1 LYRDLTS
8 GPEGF
13 RPAAA
18 PAPAGAQAG
27 IDPFLQWMVLA
38 GSEVVSIGLLTG
50 PDFASLSDGDSG
62 DFLLLMFDFVLDGI
76 DFASDSGP
84 RISIAEANAI
94 VGRMPS
100 NTISSSQIETIVNRW
115 NRSLDYWVQGFFTLE
130 QLPVGFDRDF
140 IERPAW
146 LSAETNRLDAYGRSI
161 AAGFRSP
168 GHAAFVAGEE
178 FRRTAGQQDGV
189 CARVRIRLEQE
200 AVLTRSAF
208 RASIEFDNRDTSTL
222 TGISLQL
229 RFRTHTGT
237 DAEEFFGVRA
247 PELSGLSAVDGS
259 GIVAAQST
267 GSATWILIPTLDAAP
282 NGPTQ
287 YLIGGTL
294 RFTQNGTAVTIP
306 LADVPITVYPG
317 PELVLDY
324 FHERDVFSDDPFTED
339 VREPSIPYS
348 LAVMARNVGR
358 GAARNFRIT
367 SAQPKIVENEKGLL
381 IDFNLIGTE
390 LFGNNGYATLTPSLT
405 AEFGDIPAGTNA
417 LARWLFTSTLQG
429 LFIDYS
435 ATFEHLDAIAG
446 RRLSIITNVTIH
458 EMIHLVRADR
468 AFDDGRP
475 DFLVDDVPDV
485 NDRPDTLYL
494 SDGSIEPVS
503 VVETATLSVVPS
515 PGNPNVPLTAALPAG
530 WAYLRVPEPS
540 DGRMRLA
547 GVRRADG
554 SLLRTENFWVTDRTF
569 IGLGRRP
576 IRENILHLLD
586 YDSAG
591 SYTLLYTNPPAADTN
606 APMSQIAGLPADN
619 YERIALSWT
628 AQDEPGGSGLA
639 GVEVWVSE
647 NDNPPTRL
655 QVFSASGQSVS
666 GGTIYTGRIGRR
678 YGFFSRAV
686 DRSGNTEAPPG
697 TPDATTTVSL
707 TNRPPM
713 LLPVSPNPTNVNE
726 GETLRLTLSAADPD
740 GAAQALTYQLAGVQP
755 PQPGVVLDALSGV
768 LTWPTGEA
776 NGPGTN
782 VISVRVFDNGFPPY
796 TNAQSFTVIVHELNS
811 TPTLAAITN
820 RIINEQQPLTF
831 TNVASDADLPRQALV
846 FSLAPGAPT
855 NARVDAVSGV
865 FAWRPNDIQGGTT
878 NRLAV
883 IVTDSGNPSLSATQ
897 FFTVVVRNTRSDFE
911 LALGSSYWFVG
922 EAGALPLSVDSALPL
937 QSVEFEFD
945 VPLERLTPPTLTA
958 PAVIG
963 TLQPVAGSTNRW
975 RASLSAGGGEL
986 PQGEE
991 LAELHFGT
999 TINPTSAIVTLRPEE
1014 VRGGLSGGG
1023 GALQNA
1029 RALPARVFVIGAEPL
1044 LDAAQATNGTRTLTL
1059 YGHPQRR
1066 YRIESTPT
1074 LESPSEWLPR
1084 HDVRLVEPLATLT
1097 PLTDGSDTV
1106 FYRAQEVPGE
1116 LLTIVRA
1123 GAGFLVSW
1131 PAACAECVLE
1141 SAPTPAGP
1149 WVDAGTSPQ
1158 FVNGQVRWTLPAQG
1172 SSRFYRLRLR

>member
-1 LYRDLTS
+1 LELENGDT
-8 GPEGF
+8 
-13 RPAAA
+13 A
-18 PAPAGAQAG
+18 P
-27 IDPFLQWMVLA
+27 
-38 GSEVVSIGLLTG
+38 
-50 PDFASLSDGDSG
+50 
-62 DFLLLMFDFVLDGI
+62 
-76 DFASDSGP
+76 
-84 RISIAEANAI
+84 
-94 VGRMPS
+94 
-100 NTISSSQIETIVNRW
+100 
-115 NRSLDYWVQGFFTLE
+115 
-130 QLPVGFDRDF
+130 
-140 IERPAW
+140 
-146 LSAETNRLDAYGRSI
+146 
-161 AAGFRSP
+161 
-168 GHAAFVAGEE
+168 
-178 FRRTAGQQDGV
+178 
-189 CARVRIRLEQE
+189 
-200 AVLTRSAF
+200 
-208 RASIEFDNRDTSTL
+208 L
-222 TGISLQL
+222 TGIGVSLH
-229 RFRTHTGT
+229 FRTRRG
-237 DAEEFFGVRA
+237 AEAAEFFGVRT
-247 PELSGLSAVDGS
+247 PELAGLASADGS
-259 GIVAAQST
+259 GVLSAKST
-267 GSATWILIPTLDAAP
+267 GSASWILVPTLDAAP
-282 NGPTQ
+282 TGPTE

-294 RFTQNGTAVTIP
+294 RFTPNGTAVTIP

-324 FHERDVFSDDPFTED
+324 FHERDVFSDDPFTGD

-367 SAQPKIVENEKGLL
+367 SAQPQIVENEKGLL

-405 AEFGDIPAGTNA
+405 ADFGDIPAGTSSI
-417 LARWLFTSTLQG
+417 ARWLFTSTLQG

-475 DFLVDDVPDV
+475 DFLVNDVPDV

-503 VVETATLSVVPS
+503 VVEQAHVAQVSQPAVSPVSNRQKLSGSDAFDIMNTPGISDGTQAGSTAIQQTGSLRYDGFGAAIAVANGGASAFS
-515 PGNPNVPLTAALPAG
+515 LTAALPAG

-606 APMSQIAGLPADN
+606 APMSQIAALPADS

-639 GVEVWVSE
+639 GVDVWASA
-647 NDNPPTRL
+647 DGGP
-655 QVFSASGQSVS
+655 FSLWLANAS
-666 GGTIYTGRIGRR
+666 GGTIYQGQLGHR
-678 YGFFSRAV
+678 YAFYSRAV
-686 DRSGNTEAPPG
+686 DRAGNREAPPS
-697 TPDATTTVSL
+697 TPDAMTIVSL
-707 TNRPPM
+707 TNRPPT
-713 LLPVSPNPTNVNE
+713 LAAITNRSINE
-726 GETLRLTLSAADPD
+726 GETLSVALSATDPD
-740 GAAQALTYQLAGVQP
+740 VPAQTLTFQLAGGAP
-755 PQPGVVLDALSGV
+755 PGVVLNSSSGL

-776 NGPGTN
+776 DGPTN
-782 VISVRVFDNGFPPY
+782 LLLTVRVFDNGFPPY

-820 RIINEQQPLTF
+820 RIINEQQSLTF
-831 TNVASDADLPRQALV
+831 TNVASDADLPRQTLM

-986 PQGEE
+986 PQGAN

-999 TINPTSAIVTLRPEE
+999 TINPTSAIVTLRPEA

-1023 GALQNA
+1023 GVLQNA
-1029 RALPARVFVIGAEPL
+1029 RALPARVFIIGAEPL

-1066 YRIESTPT
+1066 YRIESTSA
-1074 LESPSEWLPR
+1074 LEAPSEWLPR